1 MLNIK
6 IQNKSK
12 FNKNL
17 IIKVEN
23 NDENI
28 MGISGLLKKKVNLK
42 SDEIM
47 KFSLKLVILHKG
59 EVKLPNILIKELDN
73 KGQDLLTNYYCP
85 EKILFNN

>member
-28 MGISGLLKKKVNLK
+28 MGISGLLKKKVYLK

-47 KFSLKLVILHKG
+47 KFSLKLVILHEG

-73 KGQDLLTNYYCP
+73 KGQDLLINYYCP